1 MAHFAQLNAENL
13 VTQVIV
19 VANQDTADQDG
30 VENEAIGIEF
40 CTNLLGGTWRQTS
53 YNANIRKNYAGV
65 GYKYDATLDAFIPP
79 QPFASWTLNN
89 ETAQWEEPVV
99 EAPVVEVPVV
109 EVLVVEV
116 PVVEAPIEET
126 LVEEAPIEETPV
138 EETLVKEIT
147 L

>member
-40 CTNLLGGTWRQTS
+40 CTNLLGGTWKQTS

-79 QPFASWTLNN
+79 QPFASWVLD
-89 ETAQWEEPVV
+89 EDKAQWK
-99 EAPVVEVPVV
+99 APVDYPTE
-109 EVLVVEV
+109 EGRFTWN
-116 PVVEAPIEET
+116 EAT
-126 LVEEAPIEETPV
+126 LTWDLIAEAE
-138 EETLVKEIT
+138 
-147 L
+147 